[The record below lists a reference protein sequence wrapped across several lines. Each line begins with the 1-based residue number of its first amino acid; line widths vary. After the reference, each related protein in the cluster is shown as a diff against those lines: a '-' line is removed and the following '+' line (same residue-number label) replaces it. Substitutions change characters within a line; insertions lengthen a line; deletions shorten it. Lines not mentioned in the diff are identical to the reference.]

1 MLNINL
7 LKKKSNKILLSINN
21 RIESFFNRLK
31 VLINFIKKKKINPQ
45 KIDNKIILSVGLLLI
60 LVISYFL
67 IPTFYD
73 KNFIKSKLENQILK
87 KYNLKVNF
95 ENELS
100 YRLFPK
106 PHFFSKKTII
116 TYNNEILA
124 DSSHTKIFISVKN
137 FFSSDKLKLQD
148 LFFKKTKFN
157 IDSSNFK
164 FFEVIL
170 DSNRSDH
177 NINFKNSILF
187 YQDKSEDVIII
198 ADIGNLRFFRDE
210 DFNQQL
216 SVNYKIFNIPFNLNI
231 KNDISNKKIFTKL
244 KSHKIRLNINNE
256 YDYSNVNKN
265 GLVEIKIINKSIDF
279 NYMMNKK
286 SLSFNSIDNSFKG
299 NLDYKPFYFSSNLNF
314 NELDLKKIFSYNSI
328 FLNLLSSEV
337 LNNQNLNAK
346 ININFNKIKSI
357 NYLKNIVLRTY
368 FEEGNINLQSST
380 LNWNDSIMINLKD
393 VQIFNQNNKFSTAGS
408 IIFNFTDIDK
418 FYRHYQIKRNYRKR
432 IKSIRLDFLFNL
444 GENEIQL
451 DNIKIDGISN
461 KNIDDFLNNFNEK
474 KINIFNKVIFKNT
487 IKIFLAKY
495 HAG

>member
-1 MLNINL
+1 M
-7 LKKKSNKILLSINN
+7 
-21 RIESFFNRLK
+21 
-31 VLINFIKKKKINPQ
+31 
-45 KIDNKIILSVGLLLI
+45 
-60 LVISYFL
+60 
-67 IPTFYD
+67 
-73 KNFIKSKLENQILK
+73 
-87 KYNLKVNF
+87 
-95 ENELS
+95 
-100 YRLFPK
+100 
-106 PHFFSKKTII
+106 
-116 TYNNEILA
+116 
-124 DSSHTKIFISVKN
+124 
-137 FFSSDKLKLQD
+137 
-148 LFFKKTKFN
+148 
-157 IDSSNFK
+157 
-164 FFEVIL
+164 
-170 DSNRSDH
+170 
-177 NINFKNSILF
+177 
-187 YQDKSEDVIII
+187 
-198 ADIGNLRFFRDE
+198 
-210 DFNQQL
+210 
-216 SVNYKIFNIPFNLNI
+216 
-231 KNDISNKKIFTKL
+231 
-244 KSHKIRLNINNE
+244 
-256 YDYSNVNKN
+256 
-265 GLVEIKIINKSIDF
+265 EIKIINKSIDF

-380 LNWNDSIMINLKD
+380 MNWNDSIIINLND
-393 VQIFNQNNKFSTAGS
+393 AQVFNQNNKFSMAGS
-408 IIFNFTDIDK
+408 ITFNFTDIDK

-432 IKSIRLDFLFNL
+432 IKNIKLDFLFNL